1 MHKRIFTKYNHA
13 TILLFLLMHLKFVLF
28 SSFREME
35 RKFLRS
41 PCFYHSFFSLVFKGS
56 KSLSIHTS
64 TYIIF
69 GGVGIIWVWA
79 KGSKSLSAYSYTAIY
94 YVWWGGNYLSTSKWG
109 YKILVLYEL
118 MFICMNIGAFSQKCW
133 ILTWSQNWVIAVII

>member
-56 KSLSIHTS
+56 KSLS
-64 TYIIF
+64 
-69 GGVGIIWVWA
+69 
-79 KGSKSLSAYSYTAIY
+79 AYSYIAIY

-118 MFICMNIGAFSQKCW
+118 MFAW
-133 ILTWSQNWVIAVII
+133 ILEHLVRSVGFWHEVKIGWLLWSLRPILSSKIFKYPL